1 MKKLLNLLRN
11 TVVAILTLWLIKLL
25 IEHVLV

>member
-1 MKKLLNLLRN
+1 MKKLWALLRD
-11 TVVAILTLWLIKLL
+11 TIAFILTLWLIKLL

>member
-1 MKKLLNLLRN
+1 MKRLQDFLRD
-11 TVVAILTLWLIKLL
+11 TAIVILTLWLIKLL